1 MVPKEKIQSSHCE
14 AIQFQRYFTFFFL
27 RFLLNFLGEQSH
39 AEWLKDNIKG
49 PNYGKN
55 ADFISYGV
63 PRKSKQGARQDLEAF
78 YVHVKAGLSDIELA
92 DIDFAVFC
100 RCMKAIDRIRISI
113 RPELTQR
120 REVVLLCGV
129 TGAGKTRAVY
139 DQYPD
144 LYEAPIGD
152 TLWFDGYDGQ
162 KVVLFDEFEGE
173 MPLNALKKVADNFYV
188 RKVPCKGGFKWLNP
202 DKIVFT
208 SNSHPGSW
216 YKGFSKSTKT
226 YHSDRSESEK
236 AIRRRFDAIVH
247 FTELGLVTYVGEEEI
262 KSFWP
267 IGDEN
272 PILIPMPVR
281 QYPQVHQDVYDLNPT
296 RSDLNRLEVQD
307 AILDDPFIIE
317 ENFCLE
323 CHMEDC
329 ICAILYD
336 DEFIDEYSQDL
347 FDV

>member
-1 MVPKEKIQSSHCE
+1 
-14 AIQFQRYFTFFFL
+14 
-27 RFLLNFLGEQSH
+27 
-39 AEWLKDNIKG
+39 
-49 PNYGKN
+49 
-55 ADFISYGV
+55 
-63 PRKSKQGARQDLEAF
+63 
-78 YVHVKAGLSDIELA
+78 
-92 DIDFAVFC
+92 
-100 RCMKAIDRIRISI
+100 MKAIDRIRISI
-113 RPELTQR
+113 RPELAQR

-162 KVVLFDEFEGE
+162 KVVLFDEFDGE

-202 DKIVFT
+202 DKIIFT

-216 YKGFSKSTKT
+216 YKGFSKSNKP

-247 FTELGLVTYVGEEEI
+247 FTEKGMISYVGEEQI
-262 KSFWP
+262 NSFWP
-267 IGDEN
+267 IGEEN
-272 PILIPMPVR
+272 PILLPMPVFSY
-281 QYPQVHQDVYDLNPT
+281 QQDVRDLNYSRT
-296 RSDLNRLEVQD
+296 DLNRIEVQD
-307 AILDDPFIIE
+307 AILEDPYIQD
-317 ENFCLE
+317 NFCLE

-329 ICAILYD
+329 ICDILYD
-336 DEFIDEYSQDL
+336 DEFIDQYSQDL
-347 FDV
+347 LDV